1 MKKKID
7 FKSII
12 IKSIL
17 PFIAL
22 LALVADIIL
31 VVKNPDKAIPLGIG
45 GVAIFSAIMVIWVIF
60 FISASP
66 RTNEKMKPVLSNIMY
81 NKINSLNEPALI
93 CDINH
98 KIVWANPY
106 TATAVGKRSVLG
118 DNASN
123 LLSYHIGE
131 EKSQKSDEETRL
143 VLGENT
149 YIVEEEG
156 INSGNERY
164 YLLTLRNITEQ
175 ARLEQFIVDEETI
188 VSYVIIDNLDELLRF
203 EQERYREIAAK
214 VEAMLRGWCDSV
226 GGLLKEY
233 EKDKY
238 IFIFN
243 GINLDRFVEDKFSIL
258 DKVREIRVGSG
269 SIPVTLSI
277 GVSRVKGSMAE
288 KEKTA
293 HIALDMALQRGGDQ
307 AAVKIGDQITFYG
320 GKTNTLQNRTKVRSR
335 VIANELANRIASASN
350 VLVMGH
356 AFPDYDAI
364 GSAVGIARLAMYCG
378 VKVNIVTNFKDSNV
392 KRCMKILEK
401 DEHYKGVFVNASK
414 GLDLVKPDTLLI
426 VVDVNNPWMFE
437 SKDIAKQVDDII
449 FIDHHRK
456 TGEFEREP
464 VLTYIEPSAS
474 SASEIVTEILEHALP
489 TDYLTPTDADMLYA
503 GIILDTKHFVKGTGT
518 KTHSAA
524 MFLRDHGASY
534 ESIQDLFKTN
544 IADYKKEAKLGEK
557 AEIYRNCVA
566 IVVNAAGAD
575 SSDKILAA
583 KVADDLLTLEGVSAS
598 FALVKVGNAVHISAR
613 SNGTI
618 NVQLIVEK
626 LGGGG
631 RYDEAGAQV
640 KDSEVAQVLL
650 RLKQAIDEY
659 INLEE

>member
-31 VVKNPDKAIPLGIG
+31 VVNNPDKAIPLGIG

-414 GLDLVKPDTLLI
+414 GLDLIKPDTLLI

>member
-31 VVKNPDKAIPLGIG
+31 VVKNPNNAVPLGIG
-45 GVAIFSAIMVIWVIF
+45 GVAIFSAIMVIWLIF

-66 RTNEKMKPVLSNIMY
+66 HTNEKMKPVLSNIMY
-81 NKINSLNEPALI
+81 NKINSLKEPALI

-98 KIVWANPY
+98 KIIWANPY
-106 TATAVGKRSVLG
+106 TAEAVGKRSVLG

-156 INSGNERY
+156 INGGNERY

-214 VEAMLRGWCDSV
+214 VEAMLRSWCDSV

-238 IFIFN
+238 IFVFN

-277 GVSRVKGSMAE
+277 GVSRVKGSIAE

-401 DEHYKGVFVNASK
+401 DEHYKGIFVNASK
-414 GLDLVKPDTLLI
+414 GLDLVKPDTLLV

-464 VLTYIEPSAS
+464 VLAYIEPSAS

-524 MFLRDHGASY
+524 MFLRDHGATY

-583 KVADDLLTLEGVSAS
+583 KVADELLTLEGVSAS

-640 KDSEVAQVLL
+640 KDSEIAQVLL
-650 RLKQAIDEY
+650 KLKQAIDEY

>member
-22 LALVADIIL
+22 LALVVDIIL

>member
-640 KDSEVAQVLL
+640 KDCEVAQVLL